1 MKKMKKII
9 LLISLITLSACSS
22 SDDSTSPDP
31 TPTPITD
38 ANIAFSFS
46 HNWDGTAVTN
56 SNFNTIQYT
65 NANGEEMSIE
75 KLRYLISNI
84 TFQKINGEV
93 IEINGYNLVDV
104 TNNENMVF
112 SPETKIPFGDYS
124 KVSFTFGFNNSDNID
139 GAYADLNTALWNVPT
154 MLGGGYHFMQLEG
167 KFIDNTDT
175 EVGYQNHTIRAVNN
189 SDPNNLVFQDTF
201 FEVDLGSVTISSDV
215 SFQVKMNIAEWFKNP
230 IRWDLNVLNSMLMP
244 DFGAQL
250 LMFNIGKDVFSL
262 GSITQ

>member
-1 MKKMKKII
+1 MKKII

-104 TNNENMVF
+104 TNNENIFAKRYNDVTN
-112 SPETKIPFGDYS
+112 E
-124 KVSFTFGFNNSDNID
+124 
-139 GAYADLNTALWNVPT
+139 
-154 MLGGGYHFMQLEG
+154 
-167 KFIDNTDT
+167 
-175 EVGYQNHTIRAVNN
+175 VNN
-189 SDPNNLVFQDTF
+189 VYQSGF
-201 FEVDLGSVTISSDV
+201 F
-215 SFQVKMNIAEWFKNP
+215 
-230 IRWDLNVLNSMLMP
+230 P
-244 DFGAQL
+244 DILYRVQF
-250 LMFNIGKDVFSL
+250 
-262 GSITQ
+262 